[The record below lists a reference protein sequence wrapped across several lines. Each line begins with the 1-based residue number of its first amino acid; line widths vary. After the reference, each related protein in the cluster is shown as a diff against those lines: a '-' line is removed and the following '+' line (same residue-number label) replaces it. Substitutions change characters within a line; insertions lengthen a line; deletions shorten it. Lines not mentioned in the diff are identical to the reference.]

1 MDSVTQAVLGAAVHG
16 AMLGK
21 AQGRR
26 ALLYGA
32 ALGTLPDLDVFVR
45 YADPVSTM
53 TYHRGFSHSVFV
65 LTALA
70 ALMTWLVR
78 RRWPGAPYSGP
89 RLFATVWLVLVTHV
103 LLDAF
108 TVYGTQIFWPIAST
122 PESWAAIFII
132 DPVYTVPLLG
142 AVLFAGAG
150 GLKGRSVVA
159 LTWALV
165 FSTAYLGFALG
176 NRVLAEHRVSQALSE
191 QGIAITALRA
201 VPMPLNTLVWRV
213 IAKTPYGHYIEAV
226 SSLFDRGPPE
236 WLRYPLNLDVAG
248 VLTGV
253 PLHERLR
260 WFTDDWLRYDVV
272 GDALVVSDLR
282 MGIPGQYTFRFQM
295 AQCAP
300 GGHWQAVTPSAWPGP
315 TAGVAEVKV
324 ILRRIVQQQPALPL
338 AKWAERFLGD
348 ASAAGAD
355 CTMHAGSTSGPQKS

>member
-1 MDSVTQAVLGAAVHG
+1 MDSITQAVLGAAVHG
-16 AMLGK
+16 ALLGR

-89 RLFATVWLVLVTHV
+89 RLFTTVWLVLVTHV

-122 PESWAAIFII
+122 PASWAAIFII

-150 GLKGRSVVA
+150 GLRGRSVAV

-176 NRVLAEHRVSQALSE
+176 NRVLAEHRVSQALRD
-191 QGIAITALRA
+191 QGIVVTALRA

-213 IAKTPYGHYIEAV
+213 IAKTPGGHYIEAV
-226 SSLFDRGPPE
+226 SSLFDRAPPE
-236 WLRYPLNLDVAG
+236 WLRYPLNLEAAR
-248 VLTGV
+248 VLSGV

-282 MGIPGQYTFRFQM
+282 MGIPGQYTFRFKM
-295 AQCAP
+295 AQCGA
-300 GGHWQAVTPSAWPGP
+300 GGQWQAVKPSAW
-315 TAGVAEVKV
+315 AGRSAGLPELEL
-324 ILRRIVQQQPALPL
+324 ILRRIVHQQPALPL
-338 AKWAERFLGD
+338 ADWADAFLDKPDGLPSP
-348 ASAAGAD
+348 SA
-355 CTMHAGSTSGPQKS
+355 CF